1 MAFEVTFETTV
12 TRSPE
17 PVETTVG
24 EEVVLMSLASGECFG
39 LGETGSAVW
48 RLLAEPEQVFAVIA
62 ALKEEYDAPAGVLE
76 TDVVELVEEMAA
88 RGLVVLS

>member
-1 MAFEVTFETTV
+1 MAVEVTFETTV
-12 TRSPE
+12 TRSTE

-48 RLLAEPEQVFAVIA
+48 RLLGEPEPVFALIA

-76 TDVVELVEEMAA
+76 ADVLELLQDLAG
-88 RGLVVLS
+88 RGLVTLS